1 MFKSTER
8 AKRDSRSGSRRSYA
22 KACKVWN
29 QVLCRLKEAQR
40 MRKEESKKKILH
52 LWEQWADNPDEATY
66 TKMH

>member
-1 MFKSTER
+1 
-8 AKRDSRSGSRRSYA
+8 
-22 KACKVWN
+22 
-29 QVLCRLKEAQR
+29 